1 MSPSQINFLVF
12 TSVWTIL
19 ALIYLVLSQWRF
31 ERFAHKYA
39 ILGVETLTMLFWFAG
54 FIALAV
60 FLSDR
65 VCFGNVCNSAKA
77 AAAFAAFEW
86 YVSRSSRIRP
96 ERERDIEGTESKED
110 HETRIQVANTHQ
122 GLLRH
127 HNHNGHHPRL
137 PHPRYHRE
145 QGRPRDGRSP
155 QRIDAVSSFTI
166 RPSHFFKF
174 VTATARF

>member
-1 MSPSQINFLVF
+1 MAIMDTLGRFMLPLRIVQAVFTFIVLVMTAYVAHWWAGYWRAMSPSQINFLVF

-86 YVSRSSRIRP
+86 VFFAITTTMATIHVFRTRGTTENKAAP
-96 ERERDIEGTESKED
+96 EM
-110 HETRIQVANTHQ
+110 AA
-122 GLLRH
+122 
-127 HNHNGHHPRL
+127 HP
-137 PHPRYHRE
+137 
-145 QGRPRDGRSP
+145 S
-155 QRIDAVSSFTI
+155 A
-166 RPSHFFKF
+166 
-174 VTATARF
+174 